1 MMEEFLYD
9 LELGSILLGSLVIFL
24 AATEIGFR
32 LGRRAHSR
40 VNADAKSE
48 LSILQGAIMGLL
60 ALLLGFTFSMAISRY
75 EVRKQLVLE
84 EANAIG
90 TTYLRAQLLPEPE
103 RREVSNLLRKYVAAR
118 LEYVRVGLEGKKL
131 DEAKR
136 EMDAMHKR
144 LWSHAMAVGEQDP
157 RSITRGLF
165 IQSLNEVIDLYGKR
179 LQALENHVPGIIIE
193 LLFFI
198 AIIAT
203 GLIGYGCGVGGR
215 RNFFVTL
222 ATSLLIAAVIL
233 VILDLDRPRRGLIKV
248 SQQRL
253 VELQDSLAGH

>member
-9 LELGSILLGSLVIFL
+9 LELGFILLGSLVFFL

-75 EVRKQLVLE
+75 EVRKQLVLD

-103 RREVSNLLRKYVAAR
+103 RREVSNLLRSYVGAR
-118 LEYVRVGLEGKKL
+118 LEFYAAGVDEKKL
-131 DEAKR
+131 DAAKR
-136 EMDAMHKR
+136 KTEGLHDQ
-144 LWSHAMAVGEQDP
+144 LWSHATTLGGRDP
-157 RSITRGLF
+157 RAVTTGLF
-165 IQSLNEVIDLYGKR
+165 LQSLNEVIDLHSKR
-179 LQALENHVPGIIIE
+179 INALENHVPEIIIE

-233 VILDLDRPRRGLIKV
+233 VILDLDRPRRGLIRV

-253 VELQDSLAGH
+253 VELRDSLAGH